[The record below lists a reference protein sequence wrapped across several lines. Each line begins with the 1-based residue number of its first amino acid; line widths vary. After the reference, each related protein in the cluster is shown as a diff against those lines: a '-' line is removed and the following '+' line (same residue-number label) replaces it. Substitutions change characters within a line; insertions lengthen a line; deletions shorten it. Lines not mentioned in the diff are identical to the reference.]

1 MDIDAQKETIKNYYK
16 THTQKQILE
25 TFYKDDIKVFV
36 EFDRSLVEKVIDKE
50 QKEIAARHPEAHEV
64 NE

>member
-1 MDIDAQKETIKNYYK
+1 MI
-16 THTQKQILE
+16 ILLL
-25 TFYKDDIKVFV
+25 F
-36 EFDRSLVEKVIDKE
+36 LNVEKVIDKE